1 MITQFLIIVILYLI
15 LNQVIQY
22 YNDISTK
29 NNSEENMKDKVSTK
43 EKAINL
49 TDKAVGDDDDSS
61 SSDSS
66 SDQKKKK
73 NKYLKSSKPT
83 VSPNLFGEP
92 HDYKPGQ
99 HIVWIFNDSIPWSQ
113 IIYLYNQDYPFKFYI
128 KVKIPSLNDYQS
140 WKEVIP
146 NLDFDARTGEL
157 IIPSKNEA
165 SALAV
170 ANLILSTFKGNLKL
184 ETILEK
190 GLIQISVAKAQQFE
204 LVKNKLRDQIIEV
217 IQGKSKSSNQSVGNS
232 DFEADLATSNIKE
245 SNSFALEEFSA
256 NEPAAATAND
266 GYSYI

>member
-22 YNDISTK
+22 YNDISNK
-29 NNSEENMKDKVSTK
+29 NINSEENTKEKGSSK
-43 EKAINL
+43 EKAIDL
-49 TDKAVGDDDDSS
+49 ADKAVGDDDDSS

-66 SDQKKKK
+66 SDQKKKS
-73 NKYLKSSKPT
+73 KYLKSSKPT
-83 VSPNLFGEP
+83 ISPKLFGEP

-99 HIVWIFNDSIPWSQ
+99 HIVWLFNEPIPWSQ

-204 LVKNKLRDQIIEV
+204 LVKNKLRDQIMDV
-217 IQGKSKSSNQSVGNS
+217 IQGKSKSSNQSVGNN
-232 DFEADLATSNIKE
+232 DFEADLAKSNIKE
-245 SNSFALEEFSA
+245 VNSFALEEFSS
-256 NEPAAATAND
+256 NEPSAATPND